1 MSVGVIAPLP
11 AYTINPAFF
20 AKKAEDL
27 GFESLWYHEHPILP
41 VHSES
46 PFPGSDDGKIPWTYG
61 HFTEPY
67 IALAMAAAVTTKIK
81 LATGITLVP
90 ERNPLLLAKEISV
103 LDLHSNGRF
112 IFGVGT
118 GWNREE
124 TTIMGG
130 DFDHRWSQTREAL
143 EVLKELW
150 TKDEAEFHGR
160 YYDFPPVYSYPKPVQ
175 KPYPPVLLGGNAP
188 NVLQRVA
195 RHADGW
201 LPVGATPSD
210 VERSRKILDT
220 LAVERGRD
228 PASLSISV
236 FAMPVETTRDQVD
249 SFLNAGAERVAVWPE
264 HCESEKEMG
273 DELERMAEALVR

>member
-1 MSVGVIAPLP
+1 MSVGVVVPLP
-11 AYTINPAFF
+11 AYTIDPAFI
-20 AKKAEDL
+20 AKKAEEL
-27 GFESLWYHEHPILP
+27 GFEALWYHDHPILP
-41 VHSES
+41 VHSAS
-46 PFPGSDDGKIPWTYG
+46 PFPSTGGEIPWTYG

-67 IALAMAAAVTTKIK
+67 MALAMASAVTTKIK

-90 ERNPLLLAKEISV
+90 ERNPLILAKEISV
-103 LDLHSNGRF
+103 LDRHSNGRF

-143 EVLKELW
+143 AVLKELW
-150 TKDEAEFHGR
+150 TKEEPEFHGR

-175 KPYPPVLLGGNAP
+175 KPYPPILIGGNAP

-201 LPVGATPSD
+201 MPVNPSPAE

-220 LAVERGRD
+220 LAAEQGRD
-228 PASLSISV
+228 PASLIIAP
-236 FAMPVETTRDQVD
+236 FGLPVGATRNEVD
-249 SFLNAGAERVAVWPE
+249 SLLNAGAERVSVWPE
-264 HCESEKEMG
+264 HCDTEKGMG
-273 DELERMAEALVR
+273 DQLERMAEALVR

>member
-1 MSVGVIAPLP
+1 MSVGVVVPLP
-11 AYTINPAFF
+11 AYTIDPAFI
-20 AKKAEDL
+20 AKKAEEL
-27 GFESLWYHEHPILP
+27 GFEALWYHDHPILP
-41 VHSES
+41 VHSAS
-46 PFPGSDDGKIPWTYG
+46 PFPSTGGEIPWTYG

-67 IALAMAAAVTTKIK
+67 MALAMASAVTTKIK

-90 ERNPLLLAKEISV
+90 ERNPLILAKEISV
-103 LDLHSNGRF
+103 LDRHSNGRF

-143 EVLKELW
+143 AALKELW
-150 TKDEAEFHGR
+150 TKEEPEFHGR

-175 KPYPPVLLGGNAP
+175 NPYPPILIGGNAP

-201 LPVGATPSD
+201 MPVNPSPAE

-220 LAVERGRD
+220 LAAEQGRD
-228 PASLSISV
+228 PASLIIAP
-236 FAMPVETTRDQVD
+236 FGLPVGATRNEVD
-249 SFLNAGAERVAVWPE
+249 SLLNAGAERVSVWPE
-264 HCESEKEMG
+264 HCDTEKGMG
-273 DELERMAEALVR
+273 DQLERMAEALVR

>member
-1 MSVGVIAPLP
+1 MSVGVVVPLP
-11 AYTINPAFF
+11 AYTIDPAFI
-20 AKKAEDL
+20 AKKAEEV
-27 GFESLWYHEHPILP
+27 GFETLWYHDHPILP
-41 VHSES
+41 VHSAS
-46 PFPGSDDGKIPWTYG
+46 PFPSTGGEIPWTYG

-67 IALAMAAAVTTKIK
+67 MALAMASAVTTKIK

-90 ERNPLLLAKEISV
+90 ERNPLILAKEISV
-103 LDLHSNGRF
+103 LDRHSNGRF

-143 EVLKELW
+143 AVLKELW
-150 TKDEAEFHGR
+150 TKEEPEFHGR

-175 KPYPPVLLGGNAP
+175 KPHPPILIGGNAP

-201 LPVGATPSD
+201 MPVNPPPAE

-220 LAVERGRD
+220 LAAEQGRD
-228 PASLSISV
+228 PKSISIAP
-236 FAMPVETTRDQVD
+236 FGLPVGATRGDVD
-249 SFLNAGAERVAVWPE
+249 TLLNAGAERVSVWPE
-264 HCESEKEMG
+264 HCETEKEMG
-273 DELERMAEALVR
+273 DQLERMAEALVR

>member
-1 MSVGVIAPLP
+1 MSVGVVVPLP
-11 AYTINPAFF
+11 AYTIDPAFI
-20 AKKAEDL
+20 AKKAEEL
-27 GFESLWYHEHPILP
+27 GFEALWYHDHPILP
-41 VHSES
+41 VHSAS
-46 PFPGSDDGKIPWTYG
+46 PFPSTGGEIPWTYG

-67 IALAMAAAVTTKIK
+67 MALAMASAVTTKIK

-90 ERNPLLLAKEISV
+90 ERNPLILAKEISV
-103 LDLHSNGRF
+103 LDRHSNGRF

-143 EVLKELW
+143 AVLKELW
-150 TKDEAEFHGR
+150 TKEEPEFHGR

-175 KPYPPVLLGGNAP
+175 KPYPPILIGGNAP

-201 LPVGATPSD
+201 MPVNPSPAE

-220 LAVERGRD
+220 LAAEQGRD
-228 PASLSISV
+228 PASLIIAP
-236 FAMPVETTRDQVD
+236 FGLPVGATRNEVD
-249 SFLNAGAERVAVWPE
+249 SLLNAGAERVSVWPE
-264 HCESEKEMG
+264 HCDTEKEMG
-273 DELERMAEALVR
+273 DQLERMSEALVR